1 MTDCKDILVLNLRLK
16 EQRLSQP
23 ELLWS
28 NRQFGH
34 NRIL

>member
-16 EQRLSQP
+16 EQRLSQS
-23 ELLWS
+23 ELLF
-28 NRQFGH
+28 NNCHFGH